1 MKTVENLP
9 VNFHHAFKL
18 PIWRVLTDD
27 VEDLLVVELRDKKE
41 RKTYF
46 SVIDLLKH
54 KLLWTDKSFDDP
66 WWISM
71 GAAHKGKVVFFYYED
86 EKQPTQRGFFV
97 YDIFQ
102 QTKLWENHE
111 YAYYTLL
118 KEEDALVVFKRG
130 ELLPKYS
137 ALNLH
142 TGKPQS
148 INNPKQGIRRLFEQ
162 MAVSP
167 LQYNEHHPH
176 FDTLAQFVQIFS
188 KENYPQKV
196 IDYIELDD
204 WHILGYYLKNGNYF
218 DYYLLVSDNEGTPY
232 LHFMLDS
239 KLRNTYADLFFVLKN
254 ELIVIKNRTEL
265 ISFQL
270 EKEES

>member
-1 MKTVENLP
+1 MQNLP
-9 VNFHHAFKL
+9 VNFRHEFNL
-18 PIWRVLTDD
+18 PIWRVIADD
-27 VEDLLVVELRDKKE
+27 VEELLIVELRDKKE
-41 RKTYF
+41 RKAYF
-46 SVIDLLKH
+46 SVIDLIKH
-54 KLLWTDKSFDDP
+54 KLLWTGKSFDDP

-71 GAAHKGKVVFFYYED
+71 GAAHKGKIVFFYYED

-97 YDIFQ
+97 YDVFR
-102 QTKLWENHE
+102 QTKIWESHE

-137 ALNLH
+137 ALDLH
-142 TGKPQS
+142 SGKPQS
-148 INNPKQGIRRLFEQ
+148 INRPKQGIRRLFEQ

-176 FDTLAQFVQIFS
+176 FDTLTQFIQIFA
-188 KENYPQKV
+188 KDKYPQRV

-204 WHILGYYLKNGNYF
+204 WHILGYYLPNGNYF
-218 DYYLLVSDNEGTPY
+218 DYYLLVSDADGTPY
-232 LHFMLDS
+232 LHFMLDH

-270 EKEES
+270 EREEK

>member
-1 MKTVENLP
+1 
-9 VNFHHAFKL
+9 
-18 PIWRVLTDD
+18 
-27 VEDLLVVELRDKKE
+27 
-41 RKTYF
+41 
-46 SVIDLLKH
+46 
-54 KLLWTDKSFDDP
+54 
-66 WWISM
+66 
-71 GAAHKGKVVFFYYED
+71 
-86 EKQPTQRGFFV
+86 
-97 YDIFQ
+97 
-102 QTKLWENHE
+102 
-111 YAYYTLL
+111 
-118 KEEDALVVFKRG
+118 
-130 ELLPKYS
+130 
-137 ALNLH
+137 
-142 TGKPQS
+142 
-148 INNPKQGIRRLFEQ
+148 